1 MGKGLAT
8 NFGIDMA
15 FFNNRINFSANYYNK
30 KTQDLLYATPVA
42 TESGFRTMTANMGS
56 IRNSG
61 IELDLSADIIRNKDI
76 TWSFNANFSY
86 NKNKVLDL
94 GDPTKDYYNTGFVSI
109 VKEGEALGS
118 YQLIKALGVAQEKQN
133 TKMPKVR

>member
-1 MGKGLAT
+1 
-8 NFGIDMA
+8 
-15 FFNNRINFSANYYNK
+15 
-30 KTQDLLYATPVA
+30 
-42 TESGFRTMTANMGS
+42 MTANMGS

-94 GDPTKDYYNTGFVSI
+94 GDPTKIIIIQVLS
-109 VKEGEALGS
+109 LS
-118 YQLIKALGVAQEKQN
+118 
-133 TKMPKVR
+133 

>member
-1 MGKGLAT
+1 
-8 NFGIDMA
+8 
-15 FFNNRINFSANYYNK
+15 
-30 KTQDLLYATPVA
+30 
-42 TESGFRTMTANMGS
+42 MTANMGS

-133 TKMPKVR
+133 TKCRRQGNQSCTTW